1 MGDQVEGSAPVSTPV
16 GSRPDRA
23 GLSPSVEEAASG
35 AGPHHKSPQ
44 LELVLRHAEHLLNY
58 AVEAGIELDA
68 DIAQR
73 IIAAKRLGPAIWD
86 GPDAGAL
93 IAAITKLAAKLQPVT
108 AETLRACR
116 EDAPGAIRGY
126 KRVVYALA
134 AIIIPLSIYSF
145 VCTAISN
152 SITADLSTAN
162 NLVTTLHTQL
172 DSTTTIPPEQIAPPG
187 SLSET
192 QQFAALMRAIYS
204 RTQQLNWLVPYK
216 RWDPFR
222 SSSGA
227 PRPDAKT
234 ESASAPAPADAKTE
248 PAPAA
253 STPALADCPP
263 ATPDRAMGPYAKM
276 QLPPNL
282 RNLTA
287 KLQPAVDCLTK
298 VYQDV
303 RLYATNIQDDTSI
316 VLGALSACILPVLY
330 ALLGACAY
338 VLRTF
343 TEQTDKRT
351 FAPSYATPARFIIA
365 AIGGEVVG
373 LFSNFGQGASLSPLA
388 LAFLVGYATDIFFS
402 FLEGSI
408 PKVGGGKT

>member
-1 MGDQVEGSAPVSTPV
+1 M
-16 GSRPDRA
+16 
-23 GLSPSVEEAASG
+23 L
-35 AGPHHKSPQ
+35 K
-44 LELVLRHAEHLLNY
+44 HAEHLLNY

-86 GPDAGAL
+86 SPDAGAL
-93 IAAITKLAAKLQPVT
+93 IAAITKLAAKLHPVT

-145 VCTAISN
+145 VCTALSN
-152 SITADLSTAN
+152 SITTDLSTAN

-187 SLSET
+187 SLSEA

-234 ESASAPAPADAKTE
+234 ESGSAPAPADAKTE

-253 STPALADCPP
+253 STPAS
-263 ATPDRAMGPYAKM
+263 PDHAMGPYAQM

-282 RNLTA
+282 RNLTG
-287 KLQPAVDCLTK
+287 KLQAEVDNLTK

>member
-35 AGPHHKSPQ
+35 AVSHHKSPQ
-44 LELVLRHAEHLLNY
+44 LELVLKHAEHLLNY

-93 IAAITKLAAKLQPVT
+93 MAAITKLAAKLQPVT

-152 SITADLSTAN
+152 SITADLNTAN

-172 DSTTTIPPEQIAPPG
+172 EFDDNAPPG
-187 SLSET
+187 ADCATRKPVGS
-192 QQFAALMRAIYS
+192 AAVR
-204 RTQQLNWLVPYK
+204 R
-216 RWDPFR
+216 
-222 SSSGA
+222 
-227 PRPDAKT
+227 
-234 ESASAPAPADAKTE
+234 ADA
-248 PAPAA
+248 
-253 STPALADCPP
+253 
-263 ATPDRAMGPYAKM
+263 RY
-276 QLPPNL
+276 
-282 RNLTA
+282 
-287 KLQPAVDCLTK
+287 LQPGAAAQLARSLQALGPLPLFVWRAAPGRQDRSRLPRRRRLTPR
-298 VYQDV
+298 QNRRP
-303 RLYATNIQDDTSI
+303 RLPLRRSPI
-316 VLGALSACILPVLY
+316 VLRRPRTTRWGPTPRCSCLP
-330 ALLGACAY
+330 
-338 VLRTF
+338 
-343 TEQTDKRT
+343 
-351 FAPSYATPARFIIA
+351 I
-365 AIGGEVVG
+365 
-373 LFSNFGQGASLSPLA
+373 
-388 LAFLVGYATDIFFS
+388 
-402 FLEGSI
+402 
-408 PKVGGGKT
+408 